1 MVFIRMHG
9 LQNGRRP
16 GDRRFANSVGRG
28 KSGFGRA
35 GKWTDEFPG
44 LLNTAKRSEVALEVA
59 CAVGDWPCKTANS
72 VLPGRDAAGKRLLL
86 YSGHAVKSTARTIPV
101 KTSTAEYPV
110 IVGRGLFTE
119 IPRRMRLDRAPRR
132 VFVLTSPEIWS
143 LWGRQLLAALPGAA
157 APTALFLPAGE
168 RYKRMAQVER
178 LATEMAEAGADRS
191 SVLIAFGG
199 GIVGDVGGFL
209 AAIYMRGIDYVQVP
223 TTLLAQ
229 VDSSVGGKTGVNL
242 TAGKN
247 LAGSF
252 HHPRAV
258 FADIDVLQTLPESE
272 LRAGLFESVK
282 AGIIRDAPL
291 FRFMEHNAEAILRRE
306 PAALE
311 RVIGASIRMKAGV
324 VAIDERESGLRMI
337 LNFGHTLG
345 HAIEAAT
352 GYRRLLHG
360 EAIAWGMLAALRI
373 ALQRGTVAEDQVERI
388 ETTIAA
394 YGPLPPFRTTTDK
407 LLDAA
412 GRDKKNRAGKRRFVL
427 PKGIGD
433 AVVVEDVTGAEM
445 EAAARWVLDRA
456 RSSKHD

>member
-1 MVFIRMHG
+1 M
-9 LQNGRRP
+9 
-16 GDRRFANSVGRG
+16 
-28 KSGFGRA
+28 KS
-35 GKWTDEFPG
+35 
-44 LLNTAKRSEVALEVA
+44 S
-59 CAVGDWPCKTANS
+59 
-72 VLPGRDAAGKRLLL
+72 
-86 YSGHAVKSTARTIPV
+86 ARIIPV
-101 KTSTAEYPV
+101 KTATANYHV
-110 IVGRGLFTE
+110 MVGRGLFAE
-119 IPRRMRLDRAPRR
+119 IPRRMGLARTARR
-132 VFVLTSPEIWS
+132 VFVLTSPDIWS
-143 LWGRQLLAALPGAA
+143 LWGKHLLAALPDAA
-157 APTALFLPAGE
+157 TPTVLFLPAGE
-168 RYKRMAQVER
+168 RFKRMAQVER

-191 SVLIAFGG
+191 SLLIAFGG
-199 GIVGDVGGFL
+199 GIIGDVGGFL
-209 AAIYMRGIDYVQVP
+209 AAVYMRGIDYVQAP

-247 LAGSF
+247 LVGSF

-258 FADIDVLQTLPESE
+258 FADIDVLQTLPERE

-282 AGIIRDAPL
+282 AGIIRDALL
-291 FRFMEHNAEAILRRE
+291 FRFMEQNAESILRRE

-311 RVIGASIRMKAGV
+311 CVIEASIRMKAGV

-373 ALQRGTVAEDQVERI
+373 AVKRGTAGPDQAERMEK
-388 ETTIAA
+388 TIRA
-394 YGPLPPFRTTTDK
+394 YGPLPAFRTTVDQ

-412 GRDKKNRAGKRRFVL
+412 GRDKKNRLGKRRFVL

-433 AVVVEDVTGAEM
+433 AIVVEDVTDAEL
-445 EAAARWVLDRA
+445 ESAAGWVLAQA
-456 RSSKHD
+456 RQ